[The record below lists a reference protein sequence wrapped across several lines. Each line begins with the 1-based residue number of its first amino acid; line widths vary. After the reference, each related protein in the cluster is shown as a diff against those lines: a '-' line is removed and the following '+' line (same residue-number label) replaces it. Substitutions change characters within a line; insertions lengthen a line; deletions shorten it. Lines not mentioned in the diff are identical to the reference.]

1 MGDSPQNNSQSNQ
14 NFAPDIS
21 EMYKA
26 FVTGGATPKD
36 KEAGTNIAIDDL
48 RGLISVSVTGG
59 TTKDL
64 IAALNI
70 DPKSNTIAGT
80 PNNSTPVQLAQESR
94 CHTFYRIIG
103 FPIVTSDK
111 SRFYNPGLDIIKD
124 IDSPRLLT
132 LDEKLS
138 IASNVGKDFEKL
150 SQKRETYS
158 NNTSQVFN
166 VPQSVEAGVL
176 SLMSGTSG
184 GSSNNAINKRS
195 FVLPLDKFEDPFD
208 FNVDHQTYP
217 ISISST
223 YCLVEDH
230 PIKLSEFQDSNG
242 TKPNLDIT
250 NPSIFKSHLHI
261 IKPFMVDPR
270 IDFSIW
276 SADSK
281 TSPGLC
287 KRVAV
292 PFVPDAS
299 YLQASSVS
307 TAERPLLE
315 KIITDRFDQSNNIE
329 NAGASIQN
337 VTDYIEN
344 LKTIQSENIGN
355 TNIKEIFSN
364 DIFKLKETPAFSQY
378 LSIIQGMMSALV
390 SSIRII
396 QAAQAKYYWLPI
408 PSIKGPEN
416 GCTIRPVAFNKNV
429 SPDLITTAD
438 FNIVYNKTQS
448 LMSNVNSAVAQANT
462 TPDAGGFAFNA
473 FFNHKMT
480 FNPSTTDAQGD
491 ISSKTG
497 STINSKRNRVL
508 SKAGDAL
515 QIVEMIM
522 GEYSGLGL
530 CDIIAVVASL
540 SVMPLKDLLG
550 LLDKDAIIR
559 AEKVLG
565 QSLSS
570 QQEKDISVAMTSLA
584 KTVKGFY
591 LIMDQIF
598 EDYQNN
604 KALNH

>member
-1 MGDSPQNNSQSNQ
+1 MADSPQSNPQSNQ

-36 KEAGTNIAIDDL
+36 KKAGKNIGIDDL
-48 RGLISVSVTGG
+48 RGSISIDTTESA
-59 TTKDL
+59 TKD
-64 IAALNI
+64 IIKSLNI
-70 DPKSNTIAGT
+70 NPKSNTIAGS

-103 FPIVTSDK
+103 FPVVSSDK
-111 SRFYNPGLDIIKD
+111 KLFYNPGLDTI
-124 IDSPRLLT
+124 IDSTREINLQT
-132 LDEKLS
+132 KLDIAANIGKEFES
-138 IASNVGKDFEKL
+138 ISNA
-150 SQKRETYS
+150 REIYS
-158 NNTSQVFN
+158 NNTSKVFN
-166 VPQSVEAGVL
+166 VPESVEAGVL
-176 SLMSGTSG
+176 SLMTGTS
-184 GSSNNAINKRS
+184 SSNSINKRS
-195 FVLPLDKFEDPFD
+195 FILPQALNNFEDPFD
-208 FNVDHQTYP
+208 FDVEHQGYP
-217 ISISST
+217 INISTT
-223 YCLVEDH
+223 YCLVESK

-242 TKPNLDIT
+242 IKPNIAIT
-250 NPSIFKSHLHI
+250 NPSIFETHSHI

-276 SADSK
+276 ATDSK

-292 PFVPDAS
+292 PFVTDAS
-299 YLQASSVS
+299 YLKPSSVS

-315 KIITDRFDQSNNIE
+315 KIITDRLDQSNNVE
-329 NAGASIQN
+329 NAGAAIQN
-337 VTDYIEN
+337 VTDYIKN
-344 LKTIQSENIGN
+344 LKTLQSENIGN

-364 DIFKLKETPAFSQY
+364 NIFKFQDEPAFSQY

-416 GCTIRPVAFNKNV
+416 GCTIRPLLLNKNV
-429 SPDLITTAD
+429 SEDLVTRAD
-438 FNIVYNKTQS
+438 YDILYNKIQS
-448 LMSNVNSAVAQANT
+448 SMSNVNSSVAQANT

-480 FNPSTTDAQGD
+480 FNPDTTDAQGD
-491 ISSKTG
+491 LSSRTG
-497 STINSKRNRVL
+497 NTMTSKRNRVL

-522 GEYSGLGL
+522 GEFSGLGL

-550 LLDKDAIIR
+550 FLDKDAIKR

-565 QSLSS
+565 QSLLS
-570 QQEKDISVAMTSLA
+570 QQEPVLSTAMASLA